1 MTEVDKGPWFCG
13 EPAMGLAVN
22 SSFEENP
29 SFPSELGSAFF
40 LSAVFIFSQM

>member
-13 EPAMGLAVN
+13 EPGMGLAVN